1 MSPAR
6 ITLLGGAGFI
16 GRALSTRLVAA
27 GSRVRLVSRHAETA
41 ADLPAGVS
49 ARSADV
55 RDRKAVSAALADTDA
70 AVYLP
75 GRVQGRRRSD
85 FEEIHAQ
92 AAQTSAACA
101 RRAGV
106 ARFIYLS
113 ALGAGLNASA
123 WADQTKAEGE
133 LGVVNAFP
141 GAVIVRPSL
150 VFGRHDHFSNDMLDL
165 MRRLPV
171 LPVIGPRTRVQ
182 PLHIDD
188 MVEALRLLLQGRQVH
203 DRILQAAGPRVWRHI
218 DLLVALRDRARI
230 RCRLLALPEWA
241 ALMLAAAAG
250 ILPEPP
256 LNLDQVRLMRSDK
269 IADPQKSQLSDL
281 GIVPRDPLA

>member
-1 MSPAR
+1 MNPAR
-6 ITLLGGAGFI
+6 ITLLGGTGFI
-16 GRALSTRLVAA
+16 GRALSRRLLAA
-27 GSRVRLVSRHAETA
+27 GSLVRVVSRHAETA
-41 ADLPAGVS
+41 ADLPIGVS

-55 RDRKAVSAALADTDA
+55 RDPRAVSAALVDSDA

-85 FEEIHAQ
+85 FEEIHAR
-92 AAQTSAACA
+92 AARTSAACA

-113 ALGAGLNASA
+113 ALGASPDASA

-133 LGVVNAFP
+133 LGVAHAFP
-141 GAVIVRPSL
+141 GAVVVRPSL
-150 VFGRHDHFSNDMLDL
+150 VFGAHDHFRSDMLGL

-171 LPVIGPRTRVQ
+171 LPVIGPGTRVQ

-188 MVEALRLLLQGRQVH
+188 MVEALRLLLRGQKPR
-203 DRILQAAGPRVWRHI
+203 DNILQAAGPRVWRHI
-218 DLLVALRDRARI
+218 DLLAALRDRAEI
-230 RCRLLALPEWA
+230 RCRLLALPEWL
-241 ALMLAAAAG
+241 ALMLAVASR
-250 ILPEPP
+250 ILPKSP
-256 LNLDQVRLMRSDK
+256 LSPDQVRLMRSDK
-269 IADPQKSQLSDL
+269 IADPENARLGDL

>member
-6 ITLLGGAGFI
+6 ITLLGGTGFI

-27 GSRVRLVSRHAETA
+27 GSCVRVLSRHAETA
-41 ADLPAGVS
+41 ADLAAGVS
-49 ARSADV
+49 ACSADV
-55 RDRKAVSAALADTDA
+55 RDRHAVSAALADSDA

-75 GRVQGRRRSD
+75 GRVQGRRRTD

-106 ARFIYLS
+106 TRFIYLS
-113 ALGAGLNASA
+113 ALGAGLKASA

-133 LGVVNAFP
+133 LGVVKAFP

-150 VFGRHDHFSNDMLDL
+150 VFGRNDHFSNDMLDL
-165 MRRLPV
+165 MRRIPL

-188 MVEALRLLLQGRQVH
+188 MVEALRRLLHGQQVH
-203 DRILQAAGPRVWRHI
+203 ANILQAAGPRVWRHI
-218 DLLVALRDRARI
+218 DLLAALRDRADV
-230 RCRLLALPEWA
+230 RCRLLALPEWLA
-241 ALMLAAAAG
+241 FALAVAAG
-250 ILPEPP
+250 ILPQPP
-256 LNLDQVRLMRSDK
+256 LSPDQIRLMRSDK
-269 IADPQKSQLSDL
+269 TADPQKAQLSDL